1 MLLPEEIIKD
11 KTLSTRA
18 KGLYA
23 LINNLQ
29 ADDLQI
35 SRKMILNYVSGFKS
49 TVDTAIK
56 ELKNHGYLKIIEAR
70 DENGRI
76 AYFYELR

>member
-35 SRKMILNYVSGFKS
+35 SRKMILNYVSECKS